1 MNFTSEFNKGQKG
14 GNKGIPLGPGLLR
27 LSSTINGVQKSRLY
41 VVAAP
46 PKAGKS
52 TLVDYGF
59 FVQPYLYAL
68 EHNLNVE
75 WIYFSLEI
83 DRISKEFD
91 VATHFLF
98 TDHKIER
105 IKLPEGVLV
114 DGKSEILLSP
124 DYLRGRV
131 MDDNGKVVK
140 FDEDIKPLLIK
151 VYNERIIPLFGKY
164 NSDGICVQKG
174 IVTFITQ
181 KDNPTGVWK
190 YLKAHAS
197 RNGKYIYDGDPK
209 FPRIIG
215 FKPTDPDKY
224 TIVIL
229 DHLRKLIPER
239 NWQMKQTVDKML
251 EYQVELRNL
260 LGYTFVDIIHLN
272 RDMGSQE
279 RIRYVK
285 DLLYPTSDDIKDT
298 GNAAEDAD
306 YVFTMMN
313 PNDDRYNLQKH
324 FGVAIRDS
332 SGNELYPNMRS
343 IHIVESR
350 HCIYPQHFRTTM
362 KGNVKNF
369 EQLNI

>member
-1 MNFTSEFNKGQKG
+1 MNFLEEFKKGQKG
-14 GNKGIPLGPGLLR
+14 GNKGIPLGPGLLNV
-27 LSSTINGVQKSRLY
+27 SNTINGLQKSRLY

-59 FVQPYLYAL
+59 FVQPYLYAVK
-68 EHNLNVE
+68 HNLNVE
-75 WIYFSLEI
+75 WVYYSLEL

-91 VATHFLF
+91 IATYFLYA
-98 TDHKIER
+98 DHGIEK
-105 IKLPEGVLV
+105 IKLPEGITV
-114 DGKSEILLSP
+114 DGQIEILLSP
-124 DYLRGRV
+124 DYIRGRV
-131 MDDNGKVVK
+131 MDDNGELITIDPK
-140 FDEDIKPLLIK
+140 IKPLLIK
-151 VYNERIIPLFGKY
+151 VYNERIKPIFGKFDD
-164 NSDGICVQKG
+164 NGRCIRPGC
-174 IVTFITQ
+174 VTFITQ

-190 YLKAHAS
+190 YLKSHAA
-197 RNGKYIYDGDPK
+197 RNGKFMYNGDPK
-209 FPRIIG
+209 FPRITG
-215 FKPTDPDKY
+215 YKPNDPNKY

-279 RIRYVK
+279 RLRYVK

-306 YVFTMMN
+306 FVFTMMN
-313 PNDDRYNLQKH
+313 PNDDRYNLKKH
-324 FGVAIRDS
+324 FGLDIRDD
-332 SGNELYPNMRS
+332 SGNELFPSLRS
-343 IHIVESR
+343 IHLVESR
-350 HCIYPQHFRTTM
+350 HCKYPQHFRVNM
-362 KGNVKNF
+362 KGNIKNF
-369 EQLNI
+369 EQMKF